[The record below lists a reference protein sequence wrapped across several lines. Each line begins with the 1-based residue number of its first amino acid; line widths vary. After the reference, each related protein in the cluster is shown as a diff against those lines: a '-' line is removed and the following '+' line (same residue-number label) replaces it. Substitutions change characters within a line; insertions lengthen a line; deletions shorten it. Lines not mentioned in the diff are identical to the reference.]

1 MERVL
6 KDLVERLKKAY
17 PNELV
22 SVVLYGSAAAG
33 DHHGRFSDI
42 NILCVLADV
51 GRGQL
56 AAAAPVFRW
65 WRDLGNPAPLLLSQT
80 ELRTSADCFAIEFHD
95 IKERHRILHGADL
108 VSGLEVDN
116 RFYRAQVEHELRA
129 KVLRLRQK
137 AGAILADK
145 ELMRGLLVDSLSTFT
160 VLIRHALRLSGED
173 PGFTKREILAAAE
186 QKFGIDPQPFLRLLE
201 VREQK
206 AKPGSLDPGPVFDT
220 YLKEIQVVID
230 AVDRLGR

>member
-42 NILCVLADV
+42 NILCVLAEV
-51 GRGQL
+51 GRSQL

-65 WRDLGNPAPLLLSQT
+65 WRDLGNPSPLLLSQT

-108 VSGLEVDN
+108 VSGLEVDD

-129 KVLRLRQK
+129 KLLRLRQK

-160 VLIRHALRLSGED
+160 VLIRHALRLGGED

-186 QKFGIDPQPFLRLLE
+186 RKFGIDPQPFLRLLE
-201 VREQK
+201 IREQK
-206 AKPGSLDPGPVFDT
+206 AKAGSLEPGLAFDT

>member
-42 NILCVLADV
+42 NILCVLAEV
-51 GRGQL
+51 GRSQL

-129 KVLRLRQK
+129 KLLRLRQK

-160 VLIRHALRLSGED
+160 VLIRHALRLTGED